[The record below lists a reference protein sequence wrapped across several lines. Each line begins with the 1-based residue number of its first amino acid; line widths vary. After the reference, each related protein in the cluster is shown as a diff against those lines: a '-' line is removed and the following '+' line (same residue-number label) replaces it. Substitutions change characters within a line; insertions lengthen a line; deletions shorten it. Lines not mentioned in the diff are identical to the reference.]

1 MAHVVYI
8 LCALTSLGCTV
19 LLFGRYRRT
28 KVNLLFWSAMA
39 FLAFTGTNVLL
50 FIDLAVLPHQI
61 DLALVRN
68 ALTLVG
74 VLVLLHALIHDNT

>member
-1 MAHVVYI
+1 
-8 LCALTSLGCTV
+8 
-19 LLFGRYRRT
+19 
-28 KVNLLFWSAMA
+28 MA